1 MLTEMLK
8 QSQEFLKL
16 TPPEQTITL
25 ALADTFQSQ
34 TDYLFLDPEELQDI
48 THQGTKDQWQELL
61 NRQETQ
67 SFIKAQMAA
76 LAQISQRK
84 TFKSLVEMALN
95 GNQQAAKQVQEISGV
110 LNQQDS
116 NRVVILHRIPRPEE
130 SVNAE

>member
-8 QSQEFLKL
+8 QSQDFLKQPIPQQAIYL
-16 TPPEQTITL
+16 SL
-25 ALADTFQSQ
+25 ANTFQSQ
-34 TDYLFLDPEELQDI
+34 TDFLFLNPEELI
-48 THQGTKDQWQELL
+48 TYTEIGTKDQWQDLL

-67 SFIKAQMAA
+67 SYIKAQMAA

-116 NRVVILHRIPRPEE
+116 NRVVIMHHIPRPKQEE
-130 SVNAE
+130 TNV